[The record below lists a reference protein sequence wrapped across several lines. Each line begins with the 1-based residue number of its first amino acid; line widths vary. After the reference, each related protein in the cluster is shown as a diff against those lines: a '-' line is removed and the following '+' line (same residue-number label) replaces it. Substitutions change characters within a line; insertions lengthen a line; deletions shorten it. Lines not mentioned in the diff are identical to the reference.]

1 MNITEIINQ
10 LKNIKEQAIND
21 DEITKG
27 SIVDALTDLIHDV
40 EGNDGLEGFF
50 MDSDDEHYESFEG
63 VDFTELKVG

>member
-50 MDSDDEHYESFEG
+50 IESDDEHYESFEG

>member
-1 MNITEIINQ
+1 MSIQDIIDQ

-27 SIVDALTDLIHDV
+27 SIVNALTDLIHDV
-40 EGNDGLEGFF
+40 EGNDGLEGFLS
-50 MDSDDEHYESFEG
+50 DSDDTYYENFEN